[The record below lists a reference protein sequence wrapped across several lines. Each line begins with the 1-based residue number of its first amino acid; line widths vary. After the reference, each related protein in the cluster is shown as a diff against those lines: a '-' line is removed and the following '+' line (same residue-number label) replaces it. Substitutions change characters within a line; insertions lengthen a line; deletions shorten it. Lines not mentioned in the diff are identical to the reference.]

1 MKVTILKESEIRQC
15 VGLDDDALEAI
26 ADGFRR
32 LAQGKATMPPIL
44 RVDVPENNGE
54 VDIKTA
60 YLQGLDGFAVKM
72 SSGFFNNHELGL
84 PSLSGMMILLSTQTG
99 FPQALLLDNG
109 YLTDV
114 RTGLAGAL
122 AAQHLAPERPNTVG
136 VIGAGSQARYQVRA
150 LQLVRDFERVLVYSV
165 PAETAQTYAAE
176 MAETLGVPVAAVGS
190 AQEVVRQSDIVV
202 TTTPS
207 REPIIRAEWVHP
219 GLHITAMGAD
229 AEGKQELEAA
239 VFARAD
245 VVVCDRKSQAFRLGE
260 LHHALQQGILSQD
273 SDVSELGELLT
284 GERPGRTGAEQVTVC
299 DLTGTG
305 VQDTAIALL
314 AYRRANEK
322 GLGMSIDA

>member
-1 MKVTILKESEIRQC
+1 MNVRILNEQELRQC
-15 VGLDDDALEAI
+15 VGLDEDALEAV

-60 YLQGLDGFAVKM
+60 YLQGLDGFAVKV

-84 PSLSGMMILLSTQTG
+84 PSLSGMMILLSTRTG

-122 AAQHLAPERPNTVG
+122 AAQQLAPRKPGTIG
-136 VIGAGSQARYQVRA
+136 VIGAGSQARYQLRA

-165 PAETAQTYAAE
+165 PPQTAQEYAAE
-176 MAETLGVPVAAVGS
+176 MAPTLGRPVAVVDS
-190 AQEVVRQSDIVV
+190 AEEVVRQSNLVV

-207 REPIIRAEWVHP
+207 KNPIVQAEWVHP

-229 AEGKQELEAA
+229 AEGKQELEAT
-239 VFARAD
+239 VFAHAD
-245 VVVCDRKSQAFRLGE
+245 VIVCDRKSQALRLGE
-260 LHHALQQGILSQD
+260 LHHALEAGILSQE
-273 SDVSELGELLT
+273 SDVLELGDLLT
-284 GERPGRTGAEQVTVC
+284 GVSRGRTGARQVTVC

-314 AYRRANEK
+314 AYQRAREM
-322 GLGMSIDA
+322 GLGMEIEV